1 MRLIFLSLF
10 SLNLFAL
17 DIDDL
22 RISFEEDGA
31 FVTGKILTKLNNGLH
46 FLEKERDFQNTLLI
60 AIHGRAT
67 EGYEWVYPLINLD
80 KKNNRISF
88 YRWNTIG
95 CPNEAIR
102 KISLEIDRLKERYKK
117 IVLVGHSYGGLV
129 VSKILTDDFN
139 SKVEGHF
146 VAAPLKGNFLIR
158 TFCGYTPPRKINEN
172 NLGFNW
178 MTIKELDG
186 EFRNLKSDPQLLEIE
201 GVVAKRLPEEYNGNR
216 LGHNWSISWL
226 TDHLNSKQN

>member
-1 MRLIFLSLF
+1 MPASIIDSPFISRIKLSDPFVKNFDTNKELSPSSIASIGKPAAILPTTGNSTICLSSVSSLLSEDFDLIF
-10 SLNLFAL
+10 
-17 DIDDL
+17 
-22 RISFEEDGA
+22 G
-31 FVTGKILTKLNNGLH
+31 
-46 FLEKERDFQNTLLI
+46 DF
-60 AIHGRAT
+60 
-67 EGYEWVYPLINLD
+67 
-80 KKNNRISF
+80 
-88 YRWNTIG
+88 
-95 CPNEAIR
+95 
-102 KISLEIDRLKERYKK
+102 KISIAL
-117 IVLVGHSYGGLV
+117 
-129 VSKILTDDFN
+129 
-139 SKVEGHF
+139 
-146 VAAPLKGNFLIR
+146 ALKGNFLIR

>member
-1 MRLIFLSLF
+1 
-10 SLNLFAL
+10 
-17 DIDDL
+17 
-22 RISFEEDGA
+22 
-31 FVTGKILTKLNNGLH
+31 
-46 FLEKERDFQNTLLI
+46 
-60 AIHGRAT
+60 
-67 EGYEWVYPLINLD
+67 
-80 KKNNRISF
+80 
-88 YRWNTIG
+88 
-95 CPNEAIR
+95 
-102 KISLEIDRLKERYKK
+102 
-117 IVLVGHSYGGLV
+117 LV
-129 VSKILTDDFN
+129 VSKILTDDFDF
-139 SKVEGHF
+139 KVEGHF

-158 TFCGYTPPRKINEN
+158 TFCGYTPPRKINKN